1 MAKDFGRRDIADV
14 LVGSSGYVR
23 PEDRRDTAEVV
34 QKNLPEL
41 QDLQRRIARQDT
53 ATGEIYQDT
62 IDKYASTPA
71 KPHQKGSPWVLKGAG
86 LTFNTDNKYVRIVG
100 YFLAGVVI
108 AATLYIGIAVRN
120 GLNEISY
127 EKEKAAR
134 QQVEFYKQLDRT
146 KR

>member
-1 MAKDFGRRDIADV
+1 MSKDFGSRDIADL
-14 LVGSSGYVR
+14 LVNSSGYVK
-23 PEDRRDTAEVV
+23 PEDRRDTAETV

-62 IDKYASTPA
+62 IDSYATAPTR
-71 KPHQKGSPWVLKGAG
+71 PHQKGSPWVLKGTG
-86 LTFNTDNKYVRIVG
+86 LTFNTDNKYLRIAG